1 MKRKTCKIV
10 GQRCGGSF
18 NILLQENAIQY
29 RTAKAYEKDKN
40 TGKKQTTTQLG
51 LGDNYGVYKWKY
63 QDWETDDTMNE
74 IYALINTNC
83 DNGKY

>member
-1 MKRKTCKIV
+1 MVAHLIFYYRKMRYNIEWQKHMKRTKT
-10 GQRCGGSF
+10 
-18 NILLQENAIQY
+18 L
-29 RTAKAYEKDKN
+29 
-40 TGKKQTTTQLG
+40 GKKQTTTQLG